1 MGVLFK
7 HGHPLKITSLIPLKI
22 SYIYIYLWEKK
33 NQRIYKIIQKNSN

>member
-33 NQRIYKIIQKNSN
+33 KSENLQNYSEEF